1 MNGRETKFHHENI
14 HYKSNIVCAAF
25 VSVDHSARCYALL
38 VDLSPYYFVCKPGGA
53 VVWWALH
60 RVPSVRIQQSQIRI
74 LLVTHRRNV
83 FSFFTC
89 YNSLT
94 EPSLP

>member
-38 VDLSPYYFVCKPGGA
+38 VDLSPYILCVTRVAQWFGGPFIECQA
-53 VVWWALH
+53 SGFNSH
-60 RVPSVRIQQSQIRI
+60 RFESCS
-74 LLVTHRRNV
+74 
-83 FSFFTC
+83 
-89 YNSLT
+89 
-94 EPSLP
+94 